1 MSQAVPSTLQGIVF
15 FRNMPLLFNQ
25 NMFFTVSLVAKLLQ
39 GKNAY
44 LAETLFSPSYQCI
57 LCVLIASCYHT
68 FSFFFVPEMFFLMRS
83 GGLCLCPAGGK
94 AMDNG
99 PLFPG
104 ACFGFQVGW
113 GHGGR
118 STPEWRLTFTPIP
131 SLQLLFPS
139 SQHYRNNQ

>member
-1 MSQAVPSTLQGIVF
+1 MSQAVPSTVQGSVF

-68 FSFFFVPEMFFLMRS
+68 FSSFLVPEMFFLMRS

-94 AMDNG
+94 AMDND
-99 PLFPG
+99 PLFSG

-113 GHGGR
+113 GRGGR
-118 STPEWRLTFTPIP
+118 LTPVWILTFTPIP
-131 SLQLLFPS
+131 SLHLQLP
-139 SQHYRNNQ
+139 

>member
-1 MSQAVPSTLQGIVF
+1 MSQAVPSTVQDSVF

-25 NMFFTVSLVAKLLQ
+25 NMLFTASLVAKLLQ

-68 FSFFFVPEMFFLMRS
+68 FSFFLVPEMFFLMRS
-83 GGLCLCPAGGK
+83 GGLCLCPAGRK
-94 AMDNG
+94 AMDND
-99 PLFPG
+99 PLFSG

-113 GHGGR
+113 GCAGR
-118 STPEWRLTFTPIP
+118 LTPEWRLTFTPIP
-131 SLQLLFPS
+131 SLHLLLPS
-139 SQHYRNNQ
+139 SQNYRNNQ